1 MKRVFILLILC
12 ISSINSNVFSQGF
25 KAMGIVGMNAS
36 QLDGDNLYGFNKLG
50 LSVGG
55 RLSYTSLSIYDLSI
69 EMLYSQRGSSTKI
82 FNADESEKI
91 SLNYFE
97 FPVIFS
103 LRDWLIESDNYY
115 KVRAETGLSYGY
127 LFGIKAPGFNEL
139 NFRKHDVSWIVG
151 AGLNFTKSI
160 GISVRYS
167 TSLYNLYK
175 DPAAA
180 KSNLLGY
187 FLTLRSEFSF

>member
-1 MKRVFILLILC
+1 MNCKVI
-12 ISSINSNVFSQGF
+12 SQGF
-25 KAMGIVGMNAS
+25 KAMGIIGINAS

-50 LSVGG
+50 LSAGG
-55 RLSYTSLSIYDLSI
+55 RLSYTSTSIYDLSL

-82 FNADESEKI
+82 FNADDTEKI
-91 SLNYFE
+91 SLNYLE
-97 FPVIFS
+97 FPIIFS

-127 LFGIKAPGFNEL
+127 LFSIKAPGFDEL
-139 NFRKHDVSWIVG
+139 NFRKHDVSWIIG
-151 AGLNFTKSI
+151 AGLNFTKRL
-160 GISVRYS
+160 GISLRYS
-167 TSLYNLYK
+167 TSLYKLYK
-175 DPAAA
+175 DPTAG